1 MAAKGLMELKTQ
13 RWSSTPKANT
23 SQHHV
28 QYINASKYMLR
39 DHCYHLSD
47 INFFV
52 SELVITL
59 PLYSFIN
66 NPNLKDM

>member
-1 MAAKGLMELKTQ
+1 
-13 RWSSTPKANT
+13 
-23 SQHHV
+23 
-28 QYINASKYMLR
+28 MLR

-52 SELVITL
+52 SDFVITL
-59 PLYSFIN
+59 PFYSFIN